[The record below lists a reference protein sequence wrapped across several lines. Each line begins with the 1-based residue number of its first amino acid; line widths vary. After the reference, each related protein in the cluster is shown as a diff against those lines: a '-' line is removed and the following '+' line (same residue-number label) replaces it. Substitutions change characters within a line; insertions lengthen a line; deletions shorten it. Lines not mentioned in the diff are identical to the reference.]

1 MVSARLRERI
11 RHLVFVYALLLPAMF
26 FVIGLLGYAVISAL
40 WTSLHQVHALQI
52 DQPFV
57 GLQNYAELFRSR
69 HFMNSVERSLI
80 FVFGS
85 VSLGLLIALVA
96 GWNLF
101 RIQRFNSVPRAVSLI
116 PYLVS
121 GIAAAVTWRFM
132 FAGDAAVVNMIT
144 DWLGAE
150 RVSWLGHRDRALVV
164 VMLANT
170 WRISPFAVLV
180 ILSGFQSID
189 SDLLDAAEIDGATG
203 LSRFRYVT
211 LPLIAPMVSV
221 SLIWLSFASFNMFD
235 IVMGMTGGGPQ
246 RGTEFMAVH
255 LYKLAFERLD
265 YSSAAAV
272 MILLLLINTLV
283 SIGSL
288 RVSRV

>member
-1 MVSARLRERI
+1 MISARQRGRI
-11 RHLVFVYALLLPAMF
+11 RHLAFVYALLFPAMF
-26 FVIGLLGYAVISAL
+26 FVIGILGYAVISAL

-52 DQPFV
+52 DRPFV
-57 GLQNYAELFRSR
+57 GLRNYVELFGDRN
-69 HFMNSVERSLI
+69 FVNSVQRSLI
-80 FVFGS
+80 FVVGS

-101 RIQRFNSVPRAVSLI
+101 RIQRFNSVPRAFSLI

-144 DWLGAE
+144 ESLGGNQI
-150 RVSWLGHRDRALVV
+150 SWLGHRDRALFV

-189 SDLLDAAEIDGATG
+189 ADLLDAAEIDGATG
-203 LSRFRYVT
+203 LARFRYVA
-211 LPLIAPMVSV
+211 LPLIAPMVSI

-235 IVMGMTGGGPQ
+235 IVMAMTGGGPQ

-265 YSSAAAV
+265 YSAAAAV

-288 RVSRV
+288 RASKV